1 MSTSI
6 RLVLNPREIYD
17 LLGFLNDLPS
27 LPPDLVDVP
36 SKLRAVLQSLGIVS
50 NPLDPTLLCSFIP
63 L

>member
-1 MSTSI
+1 MSTPI

-36 SKLRAVLQSLGIVS
+36 SKLRAALQSLG
-50 NPLDPTLLCSFIP
+50 NPLDCVRSFLYSP
-63 L
+63 